1 MQEILHCFYSL
12 APKIQSLISSGETTY
27 TSNTNTSGDLQL
39 ALDVQSDLLIEK
51 ELSKIASVRAIFSEE
66 KDEYL
71 PCFTKGTYCIA
82 YDPIDGSSL
91 IGSNLSVGTIFG
103 IYLENFEARNLVASG
118 YILYGPRLEI
128 ILAKKEEKGL
138 SHARFNPQ
146 SKVWENQERMFLEQK
161 GQINAPGG
169 KQKDWSSKHKAMI
182 DSLFAQGYHLRYS
195 GGMVPDLHQILLK
208 KGGLFSYPAT
218 TQNPQ
223 GKLRKLF
230 EVFPFAMIFECAGGG
245 AIDGKNRLL
254 DLSITSYHESCAC
267 FFGSQ
272 EEINKVKETYKDQR
286 I

>member
-1 MQEILHCFYSL
+1 MQEIIHCFYSL
-12 APKIQSLISSGETTY
+12 APKIQALIACGETSYISS
-27 TSNTNTSGDLQL
+27 TNTSGDLQL
-39 ALDVQSDLLIEK
+39 ALDIQSDLLIQK
-51 ELSKIASVRAIFSEE
+51 ELSKINSVRAIFSEE
-66 KDEYL
+66 KESHL
-71 PCFTKGTYCIA
+71 PCFANGTYCIA

-103 IYLENFEARNLVASG
+103 IYLESFEARNLIASG

-128 ILAKKEEKGL
+128 ILAKKGEEGL
-138 SHARFNPQ
+138 LHARFHPQ
-146 SKVWENQERMFLEQK
+146 SKTWDNQERLFLEQK
-161 GQINAPGG
+161 GQVNAPGG
-169 KQKDWSSKHKAMI
+169 SQKDWSPKHKAMI

-218 TQNPQ
+218 TRNPQ

-230 EVFPFAMIFECAGGG
+230 EVFPFALIFECAGGG

-254 DLSITSYHESCAC
+254 DLNITSCHESCAC

-272 EEINKVKETYKDQR
+272 EEIKKVKEAYKDEN
-286 I
+286 

>member
-1 MQEILHCFYSL
+1 MQEIIHCLYSL
-12 APKIQSLISSGETTY
+12 APKIQALIACGETSY
-27 TSNTNTSGDLQL
+27 TANTNTSGDLQL
-39 ALDVQSDLLIEK
+39 ALDVQSDLLIEE
-51 ELSKIASVRAIFSEE
+51 ELSKINSIRALFSEE
-66 KDEYL
+66 KEQHL
-71 PCFTKGTYCIA
+71 PCFSEGIYCIA

-103 IYLENFEARNLVASG
+103 IYHESFEAKNLIASG

-128 ILAKKEEKGL
+128 ILAKKDEKGL
-138 SHARFNPQ
+138 LHARFNPQ
-146 SKVWENQERMFLEQK
+146 SKVWEHQERIFLEQK

-169 KQKDWSSKHKAMI
+169 RQKDWHPKHKAMI

-218 TQNPQ
+218 SQNPQ

-230 EVFPFAMIFECAGGG
+230 EVFPFALIFECAGGE

-254 DLSITSYHESCAC
+254 DLNIASCHESCAC

-272 EEINKVKETYKDQR
+272 EEITKVKETYKDL
-286 I
+286 